1 MRSFLERKA
10 VPERDTK
17 DICTRHL
24 QGTRLSPRV
33 VVTECLCRMGP
44 RGCLILLLPTLR
56 SGLCVFRQERGYSC
70 QL

>member
-44 RGCLILLLPTLR
+44 RGCLILLPTLR